1 MFKRAAV
8 RLAILDTSTIDVYC
22 IAMKSEST
30 AQIERE
36 LRQNRP
42 FQSVRAAAAIS
53 ILRTADVVRRR
64 AVAVIEPFGISLQ
77 QYNVLRILRGSSPDP
92 LPTLEIGERLIER
105 TPGVTRLLDRLEEKG
120 LVRRERCADD
130 RRMVH
135 CWITETGLELLDIMD
150 APVDEMDDDILREIP
165 DEDVVTLIR
174 LMDQVRSTN
183 E

>member
-1 MFKRAAV
+1 MSDA
-8 RLAILDTSTIDVYC
+8 S
-22 IAMKSEST
+22 

-42 FQSVRAAAAIS
+42 FQSIRAAAAIS
-53 ILRTADVVRRR
+53 MLRTADVVRRR

-77 QYNVLRILRGSSPDP
+77 QYNVLRILRGSAPHP

-135 CWITETGLELLDIMD
+135 CWITAAGLELLEVMD
-150 APVDEMDDDILREIP
+150 APVDAVDEDILREMT
-165 DEDVVTLIR
+165 DDDVFTLIR
-174 LMDQVRSTN
+174 LLDQVRRIN